1 MTSPCVGI
9 HQIRSGLNLITPIVA
24 VGLYS
29 VQFDLGII
37 TFLLFPEIWNVTLK
51 DGQLLSK
58 SPMEQVRTC

>member
-29 VQFDLGII
+29 VPFDLGIK
-37 TFLLFPEIWNVTLK
+37 TFLLFPEIWNVTL
-51 DGQLLSK
+51 
-58 SPMEQVRTC
+58 